1 MPGEDSRQDSLEEV
15 DHVVEAGEA
24 AEADTASLPTMEVR
38 TTTSGLRTEEGA
50 RAGRVASAMRGHSP
64 EAETTTPI
72 SKAIT
77 TAAGIL
83 RHSMTTIMLL
93 PGTGASPGSAVTPEA
108 AHRPR
113 VQEVTS
119 RGSSLGAEASEA
131 EAVEEAGASVEASGE
146 ASEAVEAEETTKE
159 EVIKEET
166 EGQHVRGAWEA
177 MRLKTAS
184 PTR

>member
-24 AEADTASLPTMEVR
+24 AEADTASPPTMEVR

-50 RAGRVASAMRGHSP
+50 RAGQVASAMRGHSP
-64 EAETTTPI
+64 EAETTTN
-72 SKAIT
+72 KVIT

-83 RHSMTTIMLL
+83 RHSMTTIMSL

-108 AHRPR
+108 ARRPR
-113 VQEVTS
+113 VQEATN
-119 RGSSLGAEASEA
+119 RDSSLGAEASEA
-131 EAVEEAGASVEASGE
+131 EAVEETEASVEASGE

-177 MRLKTAS
+177 MRLKTVS